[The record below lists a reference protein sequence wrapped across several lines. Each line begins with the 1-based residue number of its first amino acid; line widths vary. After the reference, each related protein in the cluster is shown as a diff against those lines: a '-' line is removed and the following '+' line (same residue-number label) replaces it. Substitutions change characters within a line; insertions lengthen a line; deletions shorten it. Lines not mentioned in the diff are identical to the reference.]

1 MLTMLPP
8 PVPWTIAPWI
18 IDWRIAGRRLAAV
31 PDALDVDR
39 HRGIPLGLL
48 DRIEAAAMQGAVERG
63 VVDQR
68 VEPAERPHRG
78 LDHVAGR
85 AGIGHVEWRGDALA
99 PFSSPQ
105 INGGRPILHFP
116 RHPPP

>member
-68 VEPAERPHRG
+68 VEPAERPHRR

-85 AGIGHVEWRGDALA
+85 GRIGHVEPRGD
-99 PFSSPQ
+99 PFGLFGPDE
-105 INGGRPILHFP
+105 IERGRAIIDVGGD
-116 RHPPP
+116 HP